1 MDINE
6 VIDWIFRRDDIVVAQ
21 PEKFVA
27 ELRERFQEPDTEGGF
42 LDEVKKYNDRLR
54 KKYTQ
59 ENNVNHL
66 LVIATDSKT
75 ISTIWGGSIAGI
87 ASAYASIAVNDNDY
101 VELLEVVSKTLLL
114 EAIRNKFIND
124 DTD

>member
-27 ELRERFQEPDTEGGF
+27 EMRERFQEPDTDGGF

-75 ISTIWGGSIAGI
+75 TSTIWGGSIAGI
-87 ASAYASIAVNDNDY
+87 ASAYASIAVDDEDY
-101 VELLEVVSKTLLL
+101 VKLMEVVSQTLM
-114 EAIRNKFIND
+114 INSLRQIFGH

>member
-27 ELRERFQEPDTEGGF
+27 EMRERFQEPDTEGSF
-42 LDEVKKYNDRLR
+42 LDDVLKYNDRIR
-54 KKYTQ
+54 KKYTTE
-59 ENNVNHL
+59 ENSDNNL
-66 LVIATDSKT
+66 LVIATDGKT
-75 ISTIWGGSIAGI
+75 TSTVWGGSIAGI
-87 ASAYASIAVNDNDY
+87 ASAYASIAVNDEDY
-101 VELLEVVSKTLLL
+101 VKLMEVVSQTLMLNSL
-114 EAIRNKFIND
+114 RQIFGH